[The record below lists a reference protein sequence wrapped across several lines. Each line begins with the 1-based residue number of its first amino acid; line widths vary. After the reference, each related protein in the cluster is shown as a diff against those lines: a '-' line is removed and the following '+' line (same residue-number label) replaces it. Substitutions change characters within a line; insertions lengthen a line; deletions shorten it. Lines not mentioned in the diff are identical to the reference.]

1 MPEGGMLRVGVSSVK
16 VSEGIKPPVAGMNP
30 GWWFCLSV
38 SDTGTGIS
46 PEARPHI
53 FEPFFT
59 TKPQGEGTGL
69 GLAQVYGIVRQ
80 HEGYIAVETEV
91 GQGSTFYV
99 YIPTCRVEA
108 ETVSH
113 READVVVPEGRGE
126 TILLAEDNPGMRQVG
141 REILEDLGY
150 RVLAAANGREA
161 LEIYRLAEKVDL
173 VLTDVVMPQMGGVAL
188 VRELR
193 KIDPR
198 VKAVAATGY
207 VLAKD
212 LEGLKKEGITDIIHK
227 PFDLD
232 VLARVIRQVLDEG

>member
-1 MPEGGMLRVGVSSVK
+1 
-16 VSEGIKPPVAGMNP
+16 
-30 GWWFCLSV
+30 
-38 SDTGTGIS
+38 
-46 PEARPHI
+46 
-53 FEPFFT
+53 
-59 TKPQGEGTGL
+59 
-69 GLAQVYGIVRQ
+69 
-80 HEGYIAVETEV
+80 
-91 GQGSTFYV
+91 
-99 YIPTCRVEA
+99 
-108 ETVSH
+108 
-113 READVVVPEGRGE
+113 
-126 TILLAEDNPGMRQVG
+126 MRQVG

-161 LEIYRLAEKVDL
+161 LKIYRMAERVDL

-232 VLARVIRQVLDEG
+232 VLARVIRQVLDED